1 MNVFLDTSSL
11 FKLYHFEE
19 GTVEMVNIFQ
29 NHVIS
34 GVFLSEITKIEF
46 DSVVWKKVR
55 KSEIDTSKASIIIKN
70 FEKDWVKYTFIEDD
84 SELKMKAKK
93 LVSKYGIEGLRTL
106 DSIQLATAIDIK
118 TTTKFYKTAD
128 NLLQKL
134 FKLENLPTEIRS

>member
-19 GTVEMVNIFQ
+19 GTAEMVNIFQ